1 MNYIK
6 GKIKKTIFYNQES
19 GFVVALFR
27 VKETNVKKLEVNKT
41 ITVTG
46 TVLDLNLDIP
56 MTIYGDYVKNDK
68 WGMQFVIDKVEV
80 EMPTSKEAIE
90 DFLASSF
97 IAGCGEVTAKKIV
110 EEFGDKALEII
121 KENKNNLLKIEGMT
135 EVRATKIYASLVNF
149 NKSEE
154 VILKL
159 QKLGFSIEECS
170 KIYNHFKERIDDV
183 LENNFYDLKEVVDFK
198 KVDSIFRKL

>member
-97 IAGCGEVTAKKIV
+97 IAGCLTL
-110 EEFGDKALEII
+110 FII
-121 KENKNNLLKIEGMT
+121 SDLHLFLIRLSMSFTVISLYSPVIE
-135 EVRATKIYASLVNF
+135 
-149 NKSEE
+149 
-154 VILKL
+154 
-159 QKLGFSIEECS
+159 SI
-170 KIYNHFKERIDDV
+170 
-183 LENNFYDLKEVVDFK
+183 
-198 KVDSIFRKL
+198 SI